1 MRRGKRDFPVLRGA
15 SPPPA
20 ALAARSGAG
29 APSGAAAAA
38 GGGRRG
44 ASPTAAA
51 LGASWAALEALR
63 GAAQQALAEGLSPT
77 SRVGTPKRPRAEEP
91 GPAGRWG
98 GAARV
103 KADAGAP
110 AGGAAA
116 PGRSR
121 AALAADLAGSVAGSA
136 GEAAR
141 PGASR
146 GQAAGAVQ
154 RGRGQGSAGA
164 RGSAGGRPRGA
175 GGGWPGLA
183 NGAGAPLGS
192 PTPSVSQRWGAYG
205 ERADDASH
213 GERQR
218 IPQPEALA
226 GRRAHRHASPVHGTA
241 APLLP
246 PPLQAQL
253 RTSGQLRQPAHVQP
267 TGPDAAGSAAH
278 EYWARRG
285 LPPPPGLAAGTPS
298 RAGPAVGPGAA
309 GPAAGSSGAGP
320 GLDFGRR
327 VAHAAALGLAG
338 PATPGAGAASPPP
351 PPPPPPPLP
360 PPRPQSGASEPGHTA
375 TGAPALCAATLDT
388 DAVRGR
394 EERSDGGGA
403 AGVGPVGL
411 PGPVRGSGGSGMPVG
426 AWSKADAAVAVKAAL
441 KPLLAAGELTRE
453 RFKVA
458 ARAATHALAAA
469 PHAPAD
475 AGARA
480 SAVAAAVHAALRAAA

>member
-1 MRRGKRDFPVLRGA
+1 MRRGTRDFPVLRGA
-15 SPPPA
+15 SPTPA
-20 ALAARSGAG
+20 ALAPRMGAG
-29 APSGAAAAA
+29 APSGAAGAA

-91 GPAGRWG
+91 GPAGRPG

-103 KADAGAP
+103 RAGAGAP
-110 AGGAAA
+110 AGGAA

-121 AALAADLAGSVAGSA
+121 AGAADLAGSVAGSA

-146 GQAAGAVQ
+146 GQAGDDL
-154 RGRGQGSAGA
+154 RPRRGQGSAGA

-183 NGAGAPLGS
+183 NGAAARISS

-205 ERADDASH
+205 EQADDAPH

-226 GRRAHRHASPVHGTA
+226 GRRAPRHASPVHGTS

-246 PPLQAQL
+246 PPSQAQL

-278 EYWARRG
+278 EYWARRRRPG
-285 LPPPPGLAAGTPS
+285 WPPA
-298 RAGPAVGPGAA
+298 R
-309 GPAAGSSGAGP
+309 PAAQGLLWVLALQGP
-320 GLDFGRR
+320 RR
-327 VAHAAALGLAG
+327 GQAARGLGL
-338 PATPGAGAASPPP
+338 
-351 PPPPPPPLP
+351 
-360 PPRPQSGASEPGHTA
+360 
-375 TGAPALCAATLDT
+375 TL
-388 DAVRGR
+388 
-394 EERSDGGGA
+394 
-403 AGVGPVGL
+403 
-411 PGPVRGSGGSGMPVG
+411 
-426 AWSKADAAVAVKAAL
+426 
-441 KPLLAAGELTRE
+441 AGE
-453 RFKVA
+453 
-458 ARAATHALAAA
+458 
-469 PHAPAD
+469 
-475 AGARA
+475 
-480 SAVAAAVHAALRAAA
+480 